1 MRYFGENEK
10 NVDSFARLR
19 PIDMFKILDSV

>member
-10 NVDSFARLR
+10 NVDSFARIR
-19 PIDMFKILDSV
+19 QIGMFKILDSV